1 MPNTQKTRLA
11 PCPFCG
17 SEAEGPPEDTLGP
30 GATYWLECM
39 NVTCSALIE
48 GDTRA
53 EVIKAWNTRAD
64 DVTGH
69 LEDLAVHIYEAR
81 YKRIAPEWEP
91 LDDALGIITQIDNMI
106 VGILE
111 DKKWKKS

>member
-1 MPNTQKTRLA
+1 MSTKQHLERFKQRGTAHRLVVEA
-11 PCPFCG
+11 LFNKRRTKMTEIKNCPFCG

-53 EVIKAWNTRAD
+53 EVIKAWNTCAAD
-64 DVTGH
+64 EPTTSSSV
-69 LEDLAVHIYEAR
+69 VYESTTPHAR
-81 YKRIAPEWEP
+81 
-91 LDDALGIITQIDNMI
+91 L
-106 VGILE
+106 ILE
-111 DKKWKKS
+111 EE

>member
-17 SEAEGPPEDTLGP
+17 SEPEGPPEDTLGP

-53 EVIKAWNTRAD
+53 EVIKAWNTR
-64 DVTGH
+64 T
-69 LEDLAVHIYEAR
+69 
-81 YKRIAPEWEP
+81 P
-91 LDDALGIITQIDNMI
+91 
-106 VGILE
+106 E
-111 DKKWKKS
+111 DKYCNCQPTVSTGLKCGDCGKLLR